1 MLAGIN
7 VRATYIKEVPVKSKM
22 AGIASKRGFILV
34 LSYMTPAVYFPG
46 LIGVGFPFCYYLFC
60 QRSLTP

>member
-7 VRATYIKEVPVKSKM
+7 VRATFIKEEPMISKM
-22 AGIASKRGFILV
+22 AGIASKRGLILV

-46 LIGVGFPFCYYLFC
+46 LIGVGLPFCYYLFC
-60 QRSLTP
+60 QRSFAP